1 MTRHTR
7 SGHRR
12 PGCSPD
18 DYRRRLRRTTCV
30 EIRAKG
36 GGEVVAFVV
45 LAPGVEATEQEILA
59 FGQQQLAAYQVPAS
73 VTFVDR
79 LPRNSVGKLLR
90 VQLRALVPPST

>member
-1 MTRHTR
+1 MNITKSRWRVLSAHPAVADT
-7 SGHRR
+7 GVVYV
-12 PGCSPD
+12 P
-18 DYRRRLRRTTCV
+18 T
-30 EIRAKG
+30 KG

-45 LAPGVEATEQEILA
+45 LAPGVEATEQDILA